1 MKWSCPGINMREWQQ
16 MEYSRC
22 PGAEVDWWQ
31 RSGRQCSR
39 RTLYVSWQLHYI
51 IHQAGFVWQ
60 SLENGHVTSTII
72 RAVNI
77 FRRARVLNHRYFK
90 TFLDIRIG
98 ASKVLGM
105 QRILPNFSKL
115 ARKNSKEN
123 DHQKKDY
130 ISSHVGR
137 ILFNQ
142 STLQA
147 PFLPKFPLT
156 CLKRTKQQNAFKKT
170 FALLFWVPFL

>member
-1 MKWSCPGINMREWQQ
+1 
-16 MEYSRC
+16 
-22 PGAEVDWWQ
+22 
-31 RSGRQCSR
+31 
-39 RTLYVSWQLHYI
+39 
-51 IHQAGFVWQ
+51 
-60 SLENGHVTSTII
+60 
-72 RAVNI
+72 
-77 FRRARVLNHRYFK
+77 
-90 TFLDIRIG
+90 
-98 ASKVLGM
+98 M